1 MDFQFDPYKSTRNKK
16 KHGID
21 FKEAQNLWKDPFRI
35 EIPSKFVEE
44 KRTLMIAMLNNVL
57 WTAVITYRDHII
69 RIISVRKSRENEKK
83 IYFSRRI

>member
-1 MDFQFDPYKSTRNKK
+1 MNFQFDPSKSSRNKK

-44 KRTLMIAMLNNVL
+44 KRTLMIARLNNVL
-57 WTAVITYRDHII
+57 WAAVITYRDHII
-69 RIISVRKSRENEKK
+69 RIISVRKARKNEKK
-83 IYFSRRI
+83 IYFRGRI